1 MNFPASLSLLA
12 LVLQEAGP
20 AFCPKKKK
28 KRSKEQLHREGGSN
42 AVLRLGNYSLNMDNY
57 NEVIDLSNC
66 EELTDCGDQ
75 VPEVKGTSL
84 APPNRI
90 SSTESTMALRTPSS
104 NPTVTR
110 PTMWGL
116 LASLTSH
123 SLPTCLVRVYLGS
136 SVYCDNADLKRM
148 PCLPQ
153 TTAYLYACSSCREKM
168 ECPVSLCSP
177 SHHSVKLKR
186 TDLFRNFI
194 SSVDNYA
201 LHVLPALQDLIL
213 PGNQLTA
220 PPRLRMGIEVL
231 AVHLDEL
238 QSSGIQAGAF
248 RPAVLVTK
256 V

>member
-153 TTAYLYACSSCREKM
+153 TTAYLYACSSCFKG
-168 ECPVSLCSP
+168 
-177 SHHSVKLKR
+177 

-248 RPAVLVTK
+248 RVSQDVALSSLPPHLPLFPTCY
-256 V
+256 